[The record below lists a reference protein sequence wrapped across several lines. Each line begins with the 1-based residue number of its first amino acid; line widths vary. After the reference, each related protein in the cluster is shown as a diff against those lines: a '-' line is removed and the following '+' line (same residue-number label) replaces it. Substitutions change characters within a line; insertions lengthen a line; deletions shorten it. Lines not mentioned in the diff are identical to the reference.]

1 MKKFLIAA
9 IATTV
14 ASTAHAGSLNLD
26 LRADYNSTTYTDSTQ
41 KDFTKFYFK
50 TGRLDYQGKAT
61 EDLSFRARLAF
72 NKDATPGVDSTQ
84 TAVEY
89 AYLTHKMSDMFSLSV
104 GKVNSDVGGFE
115 GATSGADLY
124 LTSQFYTMKGPNG
137 DLTTRAATTGGTGHN
152 IGTTDIL
159 YMTGVKGTFTFADQN
174 ITLLATDETNSAR
187 ANGDTKDQN
196 SSLLGAIWRGA
207 FMDKSFM
214 TNLSYHTMNGP
225 AEKDKHQLVAAGVM
239 WNAKPWM
246 FSADY
251 LMSEFKED
259 ASGDKDTVTS
269 IVAKFAYSGWDQW
282 TPRLEFQ
289 SSEEKIE
296 IGGKATNKFIGYGAV
311 LEYKPYT
318 DTNFRYHLAYNNVKE
333 EPEVGDDITS
343 QEVVLGARLMAD
355 FLK

>member
-26 LRADYNSTTYTDSTQ
+26 LRADYNSTTYTDSSQ

-50 TGRLDYQGKAT
+50 TGRLDYQGKAND
-61 EDLSFRARLAF
+61 DLSFRVRLAF
-72 NKDATPGVDSTQ
+72 NKDATRLNTDSAQ

-89 AYLTHKMSDMFSLSV
+89 AFLTHKMSEYFSLSA
-104 GKVNSDVGGFE
+104 GRFNTEFGGFE

-124 LTSQFYTMKGPNG
+124 LTSQFYTRKGPNG
-137 DLTTRAATTGGTGHN
+137 NLAAGVFGTADL
-152 IGTTDIL
+152 L
-159 YMTGVKGTFTFADQN
+159 YMTGVKGTFTFGDQSIHVLGTNEKFKEAATPMDQN
-174 ITLLATDETNSAR
+174 QSMY
-187 ANGDTKDQN
+187 
-196 SSLLGAIWRGA
+196 GAIWRGA
-207 FMDKSFM
+207 FMEKALM

-225 AEKDKHQLVAAGVM
+225 ADGDTNQFMAAGVM
-239 WNAKPWM
+239 WNSKPVM
-246 FSADY
+246 VSLDY

-269 IVAKFAYSGWDQW
+269 IVAKFAYSGWEQW
-282 TPRLEFQ
+282 TPRLEVV
-289 SSEEKIE
+289 SSEEKLE
-296 IGGKATNKFIGYGAV
+296 TAGTVTNKFMGYGAV

-318 DTNFRYHLAYNNVKE
+318 DVNFRYHLAYNYQKE
-333 EPEVGDDITS
+333 ELDAGGDDPVS
-343 QEVVLGARLMAD
+343 QEIVLGARLMAD